1 MKSILHQLYDG
12 EIAPWEQ
19 FTPTLTDCRAKRQE
33 HLRHYESLRRT
44 LTEEQRKELEEV
56 MDEQLALFPLEQA
69 ESFIKGF
76 RLGAGIMMEV
86 LLRLQNR
93 SFLPRFPQSYK
104 QNC

>member
-19 FTPTLTDCRAKRQE
+19 FAPTLTAYQSQRRE
-33 HLRHYESLRRT
+33 HLRHYESLRKS

-56 MDEQLALFPLEQA
+56 MDEQLALFPLEMA

-86 LLRLQNR
+86 F
-93 SFLPRFPQSYK
+93 SLPGK
-104 QNC
+104 

>member
-44 LTEEQRKELEEV
+44 LTEEQRKELEKV

-69 ESFIKGF
+69 EGF
-76 RLGAGIMMEV
+76 VWGQA
-86 LLRLQNR
+86 
-93 SFLPRFPQSYK
+93 S
-104 QNC
+104 

>member
-1 MKSILHQLYDG
+1 MGAVYTHIDRLS
-12 EIAPWEQ
+12 
-19 FTPTLTDCRAKRQE
+19 CQE
-33 HLRHYESLRRT
+33 AGAFASLRILRRT

-86 LLRLQNR
+86 L
-93 SFLPRFPQSYK
+93 SPPAK
-104 QNC
+104 

>member
-1 MKSILHQLYDG
+1 MLHTGENAMKSILHQLYDG

-19 FTPTLTDCRAKRQE
+19 CVTRLTDCRAKRQE

-69 ESFIKGF
+69 DSFIKGF
-76 RLGAGIMMEV
+76 RLGASIMMEV
-86 LLRLQNR
+86 L
-93 SFLPRFPQSYK
+93 FPDRE
-104 QNC
+104 

>member
-19 FTPTLTDCRAKRQE
+19 FATTLTDSRAKRQE

-56 MDEQLALFPLEQA
+56 TDEQLALFPLEQA

-76 RLGAGIMMEV
+76 RLGAGIMIEV
-86 LLRLQNR
+86 L
-93 SFLPRFPQSYK
+93 SPPAKEKFPPQISTEL
-104 QNC
+104 

>member
-33 HLRHYESLRRT
+33 HLRRT

-86 LLRLQNR
+86 L
-93 SFLPRFPQSYK
+93 SPPAK
-104 QNC
+104 

>member
-19 FTPTLTDCRAKRQE
+19 ITPTLTDCRAKRQE

-86 LLRLQNR
+86 L
-93 SFLPRFPQSYK
+93 SPPAK
-104 QNC
+104 

>member
-1 MKSILHQLYDG
+1 MKCH
-12 EIAPWEQ
+12 EIHFTSTLRLGNLSMEQ

-86 LLRLQNR
+86 L
-93 SFLPRFPQSYK
+93 SPPAK
-104 QNC
+104 